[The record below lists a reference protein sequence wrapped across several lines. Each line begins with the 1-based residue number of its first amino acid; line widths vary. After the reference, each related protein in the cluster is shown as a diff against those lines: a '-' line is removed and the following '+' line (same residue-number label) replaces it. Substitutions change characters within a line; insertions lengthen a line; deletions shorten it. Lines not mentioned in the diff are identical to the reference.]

1 MNSRDFDLAGSGTL
15 RILSGAVSA
24 RGDVVLERAHRPG
37 GRRFAPLRAGGRPRD
52 HPDDDQRHAA
62 ATADQPGHPGSRPS
76 SARQRVQRRLKSFVG
91 DLFKKKKDA
100 CCLAFVLATAGIVLA
115 IRLRAARRSD
125 RELTALLHQRTAQ
138 LTEALDRVEQLAT
151 TDPLTGIANRRRF
164 AEFLQREWKRAL
176 RSHTPI
182 TLVMVDVDFKRFN
195 DSHGHLRAM
204 SVRRGRRPADG
215 RTAPER
221 SGGALRG

>member
-1 MNSRDFDLAGSGTL
+1 MSCSRELTAQAGVDLRRYAQEDGRVIIPTTISGTL
-15 RILSGAVSA
+15 QQPQISLDIL
-24 RGDVVLERAHRPG
+24 
-37 GRRFAPLRAGGRPRD
+37 
-52 HPDDDQRHAA
+52 AA
-62 ATADQPGHPGSRPS
+62 ARRALGNEPTPPQVVRRGS
-76 SARQRVQRRLKSFVG
+76 VQEEEMTPAVW
-91 DLFKKKKDA
+91 
-100 CCLAFVLATAGIVLA
+100 LAFVLAIAGIVLA

-182 TLVMVDVDFKRFN
+182 TLVMVDVDLQTLQRQPRPP
-195 DSHGHLRAM
+195 G
-204 SVRRGRRPADG
+204 GR
-215 RTAPER
+215 
-221 SGGALRG
+221 